1 MHKIKYVFHKTV
13 IFCRDVN
20 IMNNAY
26 SALIK
31 KLDLF
36 IRKYYKNQIL
46 KGILLF
52 LSFSLA
58 LFLILTILENF
69 AYFNSTVRTVLFYT
83 YIVVNVFVLI
93 QFIIIPLFRLFKI
106 GKVISYEQAAKII
119 GEHFTEVKD
128 KLLNTLQLKQISD
141 TDTTSLELINAGIEQ
156 KISTLSPVQFNAAVD
171 FKVNKK
177 LLKFLLPP
185 AIILLVILIASP
197 AVLTEPTKRYY
208 NYSTFYE
215 KQAPFQFVILNK
227 SLEAV
232 QQQDFVLNVKL
243 TGDDIPGELFVVY
256 NENEYSLN
264 KENVV
269 VFNYTFKNLQK
280 DLTFYLK
287 ADEYRSRSYTLKV
300 IPKPIILDFEVQLN
314 YPAYTG
320 KKNEVVENSG
330 DLSVPAGTNI
340 CWKLLTKDTKK
351 ILLKFVD
358 KSLLLEPVK
367 NEVFLCSRNFLTSQ
381 NYTVIPQNQFIKKN
395 DSLTYSINVIPDAY
409 PMVDVTEYRDS
420 VYYSHLYFKGFIK
433 DDYGFN
439 KLLFKYRILKQDD
452 DDAGAELSENITF
465 NKQINQGEFYHYF
478 DVSALQVSP
487 GDQIEY
493 YFEIWDNDGVNGS
506 KAARSSKMMFK
517 IPTENEMEKQAEQN
531 STDLKNKMDEAIKD
545 ISLLQKQA
553 DDINRKML
561 DKKNLSWQERR
572 QIEDLLIKQQQLQ
585 QNVENI
591 KEQLHE
597 NMLSEQQ
604 FQKPDSSI
612 LEKQKQLE
620 DLFNKIMTDEMKE
633 LFRQMQE
640 MLDKLDKTK
649 VNEMLD
655 KIKMNNK
662 DLEKELDRNLELF
675 KQLELEKK
683 MSETIEKLQKLA
695 EEQKELSDKTADDK
709 QNQQD
714 LLDEQRRINDD
725 FEQVKQNLQNLEK
738 LNKELEDPKKLDN
751 TDDQQQAIQ
760 EELNNS
766 KNNLENNKRKNAS
779 KSQKSAGDKMQNLAD
794 DLMKMQEEMAQEELA
809 EDEQA
814 LRQLL
819 ENLINVSFSQEEL
832 INRLK
837 TTNINNPK
845 YLQIMDKQKELKDDL
860 KMIEDSLFA
869 LSKRQSIIEPI
880 VNKEISAIN
889 ENVVKILEALH
900 NRNIA
905 QSQKWQQYVMTSVN
919 NLALLLA
926 ESLQQMQQQ
935 MQSMSK
941 SCNKKGGKC
950 SKPGNGKPSASSMK
964 QMQDQLNKQMEALKK
979 QLESGQKPGQGG
991 QQSMSEQLARL
1002 AAQQEALRKML
1013 QQYGEEQKK
1022 EGAGNAGQISDMMKK
1037 MEQTET
1043 DLVNK
1048 IINNETIKRQQEIL
1062 TRLLESEKAEKERE
1076 LDEKRKSNEA
1086 IEKNYSN
1093 PNQFFEY
1100 NRLKSK
1106 ELELLKTIPVTLTPF
1121 FKYKTNE
1128 YFYKF
1133 DD

>member
-1 MHKIKYVFHKTV
+1 
-13 IFCRDVN
+13 
-20 IMNNAY
+20 
-26 SALIK
+26 
-31 KLDLF
+31 
-36 IRKYYKNQIL
+36 
-46 KGILLF
+46 
-52 LSFSLA
+52 
-58 LFLILTILENF
+58 
-69 AYFNSTVRTVLFYT
+69 
-83 YIVVNVFVLI
+83 
-93 QFIIIPLFRLFKI
+93 
-106 GKVISYEQAAKII
+106 
-119 GEHFTEVKD
+119 
-128 KLLNTLQLKQISD
+128 
-141 TDTTSLELINAGIEQ
+141 
-156 KISTLSPVQFNAAVD
+156 
-171 FKVNKK
+171 
-177 LLKFLLPP
+177 
-185 AIILLVILIASP
+185 
-197 AVLTEPTKRYY
+197 
-208 NYSTFYE
+208 
-215 KQAPFQFVILNK
+215 
-227 SLEAV
+227 
-232 QQQDFVLNVKL
+232 
-243 TGDDIPGELFVVY
+243 
-256 NENEYSLN
+256 
-264 KENVV
+264 
-269 VFNYTFKNLQK
+269 
-280 DLTFYLK
+280 
-287 ADEYRSRSYTLKV
+287 
-300 IPKPIILDFEVQLN
+300 
-314 YPAYTG
+314 
-320 KKNEVVENSG
+320 
-330 DLSVPAGTNI
+330 
-340 CWKLLTKDTKK
+340 
-351 ILLKFVD
+351 
-358 KSLLLEPVK
+358 
-367 NEVFLCSRNFLTSQ
+367 
-381 NYTVIPQNQFIKKN
+381 
-395 DSLTYSINVIPDAY
+395 
-409 PMVDVTEYRDS
+409 
-420 VYYSHLYFKGFIK
+420 
-433 DDYGFN
+433 
-439 KLLFKYRILKQDD
+439 
-452 DDAGAELSENITF
+452 
-465 NKQINQGEFYHYF
+465 
-478 DVSALQVSP
+478 
-487 GDQIEY
+487 
-493 YFEIWDNDGVNGS
+493 
-506 KAARSSKMMFK
+506 
-517 IPTENEMEKQAEQN
+517 
-531 STDLKNKMDEAIKD
+531 
-545 ISLLQKQA
+545 
-553 DDINRKML
+553 
-561 DKKNLSWQERR
+561 
-572 QIEDLLIKQQQLQ
+572 
-585 QNVENI
+585 
-591 KEQLHE
+591 
-597 NMLSEQQ
+597 
-604 FQKPDSSI
+604 
-612 LEKQKQLE
+612 
-620 DLFNKIMTDEMKE
+620 LFNKIMTDEMKE

-695 EEQKELSDKTADDK
+695 EEQKELSDKTSDDK

-714 LLDEQRRINDD
+714 LLDQQRRINDD
-725 FEQVKQNLQNLEK
+725 FEQVKKNLQDLEK

-766 KNNLENNKRKNAS
+766 KNSLENNKRKNAS
-779 KSQKSAGDKMQNLAD
+779 KSQKSAGDKMQSLAD
-794 DLMKMQEEMAQEELA
+794 DLLKMQQEMTQEELA
-809 EDEQA
+809 EDEQT

-819 ENLINVSFSQEEL
+819 ENLIKVSFGQEDL

-900 NRNIA
+900 NRNIS

-964 QMQDQLNKQMEALKK
+964 QMQEQLNKQIEALKK

-1013 QQYGEEQKK
+1013 QQYGDEQKK

-1133 DD
+1133 ED